1 MLAGLGDLYYMEK
14 VLESAEQE
22 FSRTSCVYDP
32 RYYPPH
38 LLHVPSHQFNVK
50 SIQDAMNGLKRD
62 SVRDKYKVRS
72 ICSFPII

>member
-1 MLAGLGDLYYMEK
+1 MLSGLGDLYYMKK
-14 VLESAEQE
+14 VLESAEKD

-32 RYYPPH
+32 RHYPRHP
-38 LLHVPSHQFNVK
+38 LHVPPHQFNVK
-50 SIQDAMNGLKRD
+50 SIQEAMNGLKRD